1 MLPSLN
7 YDPNDPKFTLL
18 SKIFKIISSK
28 KVLNIYGRNGITN
41 RKMMDLS
48 IKVIFIS
55 MFFDYP
61 ISKVVNELNRSSEL
75 RKFCGFSD
83 EIPTAAQIYEYFTK
97 YSANQYCKNSK

>member
-7 YDPNDPKFTLL
+7 YDSNDPKFSLL
-18 SKIFKIISSK
+18 SEIFKIIGSK
-28 KVLNIYGRNGITN
+28 KVLDIYNRNAITN

-61 ISKVVNELNRSSEL
+61 ISKNMFIKITLMDKTIIL
-75 RKFCGFSD
+75 RLVM
-83 EIPTAAQIYEYFTK
+83 PLHL
-97 YSANQYCKNSK
+97 